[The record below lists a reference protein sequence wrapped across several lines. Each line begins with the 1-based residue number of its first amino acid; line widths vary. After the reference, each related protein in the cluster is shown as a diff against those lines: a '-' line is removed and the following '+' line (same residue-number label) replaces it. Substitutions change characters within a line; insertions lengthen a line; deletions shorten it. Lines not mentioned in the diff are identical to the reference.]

1 MVSSFIVGFCWSSRN
16 LNIFNAMAIRCDIHL
31 NGGHRKLILAAKPEE
46 PPAHLALKL
55 AAFVLCWAENPIVD
69 PSAKHPAL
77 LNQEFRPDLMA
88 LDDGGGVAL
97 WVECGPTSLNK
108 LEKLPRRFPHA
119 RFLVLKESRR
129 EGDRL
134 RRDLT
139 ERRSRGSVTVWSWR
153 EEDFALWAGA
163 LEEKTEIYGEAD
175 GRSLNLVINQTPL
188 AADLTEH

>member
-1 MVSSFIVGFCWSSRN
+1 
-16 LNIFNAMAIRCDIHL
+16 MALRCDIHL

-55 AAFVLCWAENPIVD
+55 AAFVLCWEDNPIVD

-88 LDDGGGVAL
+88 LDAGGGVAL

-119 RFLVLKESRR
+119 RFLVIKENPR
-129 EGDRL
+129 EGERL
-134 RRDLT
+134 RRDLND
-139 ERRSRGSVTVWSWR
+139 RLSRGTVAVWSWR
-153 EEDFALWAGA
+153 EEDFSLWKSALD
-163 LEEKTEIYGEAD
+163 EKIEIFGEST
-175 GRSLNLVINQTPL
+175 GRSLNLVINATPL
-188 AADLTEH
+188 AVDLFEH